1 MTYSKNG
8 IGLAII
14 IVEFILSALGIEFEA
29 GTVAKAVEGTLLAA
43 ALLLTIWN
51 QLSRSNTKWF
61 LFKS

>member
-51 QLSRSNTKWF
+51 QISREDSVFF
-61 LFKS
+61 LFKN